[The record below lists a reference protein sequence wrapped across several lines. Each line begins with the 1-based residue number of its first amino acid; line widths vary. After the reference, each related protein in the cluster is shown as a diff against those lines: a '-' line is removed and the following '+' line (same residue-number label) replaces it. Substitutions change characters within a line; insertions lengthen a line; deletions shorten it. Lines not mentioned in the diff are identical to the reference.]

1 MFMSW
6 RLKWLGWRFNVH
18 GLTIEMTRL
27 TVTTSMGW
35 QLKTQR
41 SSGVQTSNKLS
52 KSINDAWHVS
62 FYDWFLSQIEASL
75 RLPFTSP
82 IKTTPFSSHFSIF
95 SRNTLSKRVR
105 HICQRSARSI
115 PASFA
120 LIRSLFGSVSN
131 FFPFFRLFFIF
142 PFPFETHYLV
152 FVPPSPFLNPSIL
165 GSVTTCR
172 QCLVK

>member
-35 QLKTQR
+35 RLKTQR
-41 SSGVQTSNKLS
+41 SSGVQTSDKLS
-52 KSINDAWHVS
+52 RSINDAWHVS
-62 FYDWFLSQIEASL
+62 FYDWFLSRIEASL
-75 RLPFTSP
+75 RLPCTSP
-82 IKTTPFSSHFSIF
+82 IKTTPFSSHFSTF
-95 SRNTLSKRVR
+95 RRNTLSKRVR

-131 FFPFFRLFFIF
+131 FFPFFRLFSSFIF
-142 PFPFETHYLV
+142 LLKPFIWFLCPHHPF
-152 FVPPSPFLNPSIL
+152 
-165 GSVTTCR
+165 
-172 QCLVK
+172 